1 MGFRAL
7 AAGLAVG
14 LGLVLAPLPAG
25 AESADFLG
33 VWAAPPGDGG
43 GIVRVVVAPGTGDR
57 LEVHVYGRCKPQD
70 CDWGRAPARLYADGP
85 QSKTVASIAAEFDT
99 GFAHKRLVMR
109 PSVGHALRIEVET
122 DFKDPSRT
130 SYAVNAS
137 FTYAGDWN
145 EAPRVAE
152 NLPKPPLPTPVTA
165 VPAAP
170 PPAPVENTPMP
181 APPAPATEENSSDN
195 GLFGGLIGLGP
206 KMPDGYAPAPGED
219 CQPYAPSQVRVSNTD
234 SEWRLG
240 DFARTLMKFLHREDA
255 VRGLALLDTYH
266 FDEQCVVA
274 REHMT
279 MVYWKR
285 AGLVPKESLKGEL
298 CVALDPAAIK
308 AEEHDGSWSVGSG
321 MAALLDFGD
330 DRAAAERAVSVI
342 RTYRLNRQCFAG
354 PPRTGLQYWLAA

>member
-1 MGFRAL
+1 MGFRAW
-7 AAGLAVG
+7 AMGLA
-14 LGLVLAPLPAG
+14 LALAPLPAL

-33 VWAAPPGDGG
+33 VWTAPPGDAG
-43 GIVRVVVAPGTGDR
+43 GIARVVVVPGTGNR
-57 LEVHVYGRCKPQD
+57 LEVHLYGRCKPQD
-70 CDWGRAPARLYADGP
+70 CDWGRAEARLYADGP
-85 QSKTVASIAAEFDT
+85 DSKAVASIATEFDT

-109 PSVGHALRIEVET
+109 PSVGHALRIEIET
-122 DFKDPSRT
+122 DFKDSSRA
-130 SYAVNAS
+130 SYAVNGA
-137 FTYAGDWN
+137 FAYVGDWN

-152 NLPKPPLPTPVTA
+152 ILPKPAPVM
-165 VPAAP
+165 AAP
-170 PPAPVENTPMP
+170 VAPPVENAQVP
-181 APPAPATEENSSDN
+181 APPAPATEERASSN
-195 GLFGGLIGLGP
+195 GLFGGLIGIGP
-206 KMPDGYAPAPGED
+206 KMPDGYTPAPGED
-219 CQPYAPSQVRVSNTD
+219 CQPYAPGQVRVSNTD

-240 DFARTLMKFLHREDA
+240 DFARMLMKFLHRDDA
-255 VRGLALLDTYH
+255 VRGLALLNTYH

-298 CVALDPAAIK
+298 CVAVDPSAIT
-308 AEEHDGSWSVGSG
+308 AEDHDGSWSVGTG

-330 DRAAAERAVSVI
+330 DKAAAERAVSVI